1 MNPANETITLPEIGE
16 LLALAAARDQRST
29 GTADNVAWWEDLN
42 AARVTFKDAKLAL
55 TRYYAE
61 VWPKQDPRQ
70 RFRATAPV
78 IIEIAQGI
86 RKKRHEEANFV
97 YEPVDGETGAEY
109 AARRQR
115 QLRAIGDGQQP
126 VYSMRE
132 LTRGPE
138 ESKQILDGMIAGV
151 SQRMPLPPEIAQVL
165 ANARPAGLEV
175 SCPRCHAEPNRKCTD
190 PGTGRAMKRLHD
202 SRVAAWAIVA
212 NPCPECRSAIG
223 SACTELGEPYRDHA
237 HKTRIDAARTAAA
250 T

>member
-29 GTADNVAWWEDLN
+29 GTADNVAWWQDLN

-78 IIEIAQGI
+78 IIEIVRGI
-86 RKKRHEEANFV
+86 RERRHEDANFV

-109 AARRQR
+109 AARYQR
-115 QLRAIGDGQQP
+115 QLRAIGDGYVP
-126 VYSMRE
+126 TYSTRE
-132 LTRGPE
+132 ITRSVDDNKRQLAE
-138 ESKQILDGMIAGV
+138 LVSGV
-151 SQRMPLPPEIAQVL
+151 DQRMLLPPEIAKVL
-165 ANARPAGLEV
+165 ASARPAGLEV

-190 PGTGRAMKRLHD
+190 PGTGRQMKRLHD
-202 SRVAAWAIVA
+202 SRIAAWAIVA
-212 NPCPECRSAIG
+212 NPCPECRAAVG

-250 T
+250 A